1 MGDSIPIFSSS
12 RTYNFCA
19 VHTHCDLHP
28 HPLSNTAIVR
38 TDQRITAKM
47 HSSIMIVAPFV
58 AAAYAQS
65 SAPANG
71 TEGAMTSSSSYSY
84 SNDATQYLTQTD
96 SRGVITGQPAAA
108 TSQPSP
114 PAGAST
120 QPQVATVPA
129 ALPTGINTIAYGNE
143 SSFLVSVG
151 SSTTSVIGGNGVQT
165 DASVVEGTTGG
176 LASATTLTTSSSDSD
191 ASETSGSSSS
201 SSTSSSDSDSNDSD
215 SDSDSDSSSSASSTS
230 EDSSASG
237 TASSSAADSSSSDSA
252 ASNLPLAS
260 AGLVG
265 LGALFAALL

>member
-1 MGDSIPIFSSS
+1 MGITIFSSS
-12 RTYNFCA
+12 RTHNFCA

-71 TEGAMTSSSSYSY
+71 TEGVMTSSSSYSY

-108 TSQPSP
+108 TSQPSL
-114 PAGAST
+114 PAGVTT

-129 ALPTGINTIAYGNE
+129 ALPTGIQTIAYGNE

-151 SSTTSVIGGNGVQT
+151 SSTTSIIGGNGVQT

-176 LASATTLTTSSSDSD
+176 VASATTLTTSSSDSD

-201 SSTSSSDSDSNDSD
+201 SSTSSSDSNSN
-215 SDSDSDSSSSASSTS
+215 DSDSDSSSSASSTAS
-230 EDSSASG
+230 STSASG
-237 TASSSAADSSSSDSA
+237 TASSSAADSSSSDSG
-252 ASNLPLAS
+252 ASNLHLAS

>member
-1 MGDSIPIFSSS
+1 MGDPILIFSSS
-12 RTYNFCA
+12 RKYTFCA
-19 VHTHCDLHP
+19 VHTPCDLHP
-28 HPLSNTAIVR
+28 HLLSNTAIAR
-38 TDQRITAKM
+38 TDQRFTAKM
-47 HSSIMIVAPFV
+47 RSSIMIVAPFV

-71 TEGAMTSSSSYSY
+71 TEGAMTSSSSYS
-84 SNDATQYLTQTD
+84 NDATQYLTQTD

-108 TSQPSP
+108 TSQPSL
-114 PAGAST
+114 PAGVTT

-129 ALPTGINTIAYGNE
+129 ALPTGIQTIAYGNE

-151 SSTTSVIGGNGVQT
+151 SSTTSIIGGDGVQT

-176 LASATTLTTSSSDSD
+176 VALATTLTTSSSDSD

-201 SSTSSSDSDSNDSD
+201 SSTSSSDSNSNDSD
-215 SDSDSDSSSSASSTS
+215 SNSSSSASSTS

-237 TASSSAADSSSSDSA
+237 TASSSAADSSSSDSG
-252 ASNLPLAS
+252 ASNLHLAS

-265 LGALFAALL
+265 RGALFAALL

>member
-1 MGDSIPIFSSS
+1 MGDPIPIFSSS
-12 RTYNFCA
+12 STYNFCA
-19 VHTHCDLHP
+19 VHTPCDLHP
-28 HPLSNTAIVR
+28 HLLSNTAIVR

-47 HSSIMIVAPFV
+47 RSSVMIVAPFV

-71 TEGAMTSSSSYSY
+71 TEGAMTSSSSYS
-84 SNDATQYLTQTD
+84 NDATQYLTQTD

-108 TSQPSP
+108 TSQPSL

-176 LASATTLTTSSSDSD
+176 LASATTL
-191 ASETSGSSSS
+191 
-201 SSTSSSDSDSNDSD
+201 
-215 SDSDSDSSSSASSTS
+215 
-230 EDSSASG
+230 
-237 TASSSAADSSSSDSA
+237 
-252 ASNLPLAS
+252 
-260 AGLVG
+260 
-265 LGALFAALL
+265 

>member
-1 MGDSIPIFSSS
+1 MGIPIFSSS

-19 VHTHCDLHP
+19 VHTPCDLHP
-28 HPLSNTAIVR
+28 HLLSNTAIAR
-38 TDQRITAKM
+38 TDQRFTAKM
-47 HSSIMIVAPFV
+47 RSSIMIVAPFV

-108 TSQPSP
+108 TSQP
-114 PAGAST
+114 
-120 QPQVATVPA
+120 QVATVPA
-129 ALPTGINTIAYGNE
+129 ALPTGIQTIAYGNE

-151 SSTTSVIGGNGVQT
+151 SSTTSIIGGNGVQT

-176 LASATTLTTSSSDSD
+176 VASATTLTTSSSDSD
-191 ASETSGSSSS
+191 ASETSGSSGS

-215 SDSDSDSSSSASSTS
+215 SNSSSSASSTS

-237 TASSSAADSSSSDSA
+237 TASSSAADSSSSDSG
-252 ASNLPLAS
+252 AS
-260 AGLVG
+260 
-265 LGALFAALL
+265 

>member
-1 MGDSIPIFSSS
+1 MG

-71 TEGAMTSSSSYSY
+71 TEGVMTSSSSYSY
-84 SNDATQYLTQTD
+84 PNDATQYLTQTD

-108 TSQPSP
+108 TSQPSL
-114 PAGAST
+114 PAGVTT

-129 ALPTGINTIAYGNE
+129 ALPPGIQPIAYGNE

-176 LASATTLTTSSSDSD
+176 VASATTLTTSSSDSD
-191 ASETSGSSSS
+191 ASETSGSSGS

-215 SDSDSDSSSSASSTS
+215 SASSTSSSASSTS

-252 ASNLPLAS
+252 ASNLHLAS

>member
-1 MGDSIPIFSSS
+1 MGPIPIFPSSS
-12 RTYNFCA
+12 TYNSCA
-19 VHTHCDLHP
+19 VHTPYDLHHHP
-28 HPLSNTAIVR
+28 HLFSNKVIAKA
-38 TDQRITAKM
+38 DQHISAKM
-47 HSSIMIVAPFV
+47 RSSVMIVAPFV
-58 AAAYAQS
+58 AVAYAQS

-71 TEGAMTSSSSYSY
+71 TEGAMTSSYSY

-108 TSQPSP
+108 TSQPSL
-114 PAGAST
+114 PAGVTT

-129 ALPTGINTIAYGNE
+129 ALPTGINTIQYGNE

-151 SSTTSVIGGNGVQT
+151 SSTTSIIGGNGVQT

-176 LASATTLTTSSSDSD
+176 VASATTLTTSSSDSD
-191 ASETSGSSSS
+191 ASETSGSSGS

-215 SDSDSDSSSSASSTS
+215 SDSDSNSSASSTS

-252 ASNLPLAS
+252 ASNLHLAS

>member
-1 MGDSIPIFSSS
+1 MGPIPIFPSSS
-12 RTYNFCA
+12 TYNSCA
-19 VHTHCDLHP
+19 VHTPYDLHHHP
-28 HPLSNTAIVR
+28 HLFSNKVIAKA
-38 TDQRITAKM
+38 DQHISAKM
-47 HSSIMIVAPFV
+47 RSSVMIVAPFV
-58 AAAYAQS
+58 AYAQS

-71 TEGAMTSSSSYSY
+71 TEGAMTSSYSY

-108 TSQPSP
+108 TSQPSL

-237 TASSSAADSSSSDSA
+237 TASSSAADSSDSA
-252 ASNLPLAS
+252 ASNLHLAS

>member
-1 MGDSIPIFSSS
+1 MGILIFSSS
-12 RTYNFCA
+12 RKYTFCA
-19 VHTHCDLHP
+19 VHTPCDLHP
-28 HPLSNTAIVR
+28 HLLSNTAIAR
-38 TDQRITAKM
+38 TDQRFTAKM
-47 HSSIMIVAPFV
+47 RSSIMIVAPFV

-108 TSQPSP
+108 TSQPSL
-114 PAGAST
+114 PAGVTT

-129 ALPTGINTIAYGNE
+129 ALPTGIQTIAYGNE

-151 SSTTSVIGGNGVQT
+151 SSTTSIIGGNGVQT

-237 TASSSAADSSSSDSA
+237 TASSSSSSDSG
-252 ASNLPLAS
+252 ASNLHLAS

>member
-1 MGDSIPIFSSS
+1 MGITIFSSS
-12 RTYNFCA
+12 RTYNFCT
-19 VHTHCDLHP
+19 VHTHCDL

-71 TEGAMTSSSSYSY
+71 TEGVMTSSSSYSY

-108 TSQPSP
+108 TSQPSL
-114 PAGAST
+114 PAGVST

-129 ALPTGINTIAYGNE
+129 ALPTGINTIQYGNE

-151 SSTTSVIGGNGVQT
+151 SSTTSIIGGNGVQT

-176 LASATTLTTSSSDSD
+176 VASATTLTTSSSDSD
-191 ASETSGSSSS
+191 ASETSGSSGS

-215 SDSDSDSSSSASSTS
+215 SDSDSNSSASSTS

-237 TASSSAADSSSSDSA
+237 TASSSDSSSSDSG
-252 ASNLPLAS
+252 ASNLHLAS

>member
-1 MGDSIPIFSSS
+1 MGQPIPIFPSSS
-12 RTYNFCA
+12 TYNSCA
-19 VHTHCDLHP
+19 VHTPYDLHHHP
-28 HPLSNTAIVR
+28 HLFSNKVIAKA
-38 TDQRITAKM
+38 DQHISAKM
-47 HSSIMIVAPFV
+47 RSSVMIVAPFV
-58 AAAYAQS
+58 AVAYAQS

-71 TEGAMTSSSSYSY
+71 TEGAMTSSYSY

-96 SRGVITGQPAAA
+96 SRGIITGQPAAA
-108 TSQPSP
+108 TSQPSL

-191 ASETSGSSSS
+191 ASETSGSSGS

-215 SDSDSDSSSSASSTS
+215 SDSDSDSSASSTS

-252 ASNLPLAS
+252 ASNLHLAS

>member
-1 MGDSIPIFSSS
+1 MGPILIFSSS
-12 RTYNFCA
+12 RKYTFCA
-19 VHTHCDLHP
+19 VHTPCDLHP
-28 HPLSNTAIVR
+28 HLLSNTAIAR
-38 TDQRITAKM
+38 TDQRFTAKM
-47 HSSIMIVAPFV
+47 RSSIMIVAPFV

-71 TEGAMTSSSSYSY
+71 TEGAMTSSSSYS
-84 SNDATQYLTQTD
+84 NDATQYLTQTD

-108 TSQPSP
+108 TSQPSL
-114 PAGAST
+114 PAGVTT

-129 ALPTGINTIAYGNE
+129 ALPTGINTIQYGNE

-151 SSTTSVIGGNGVQT
+151 SSTTSIIGGNGVQT

-176 LASATTLTTSSSDSD
+176 VASATTLTTSSSDSD
-191 ASETSGSSSS
+191 ASETSGSSGS

-215 SDSDSDSSSSASSTS
+215 SDSDSNSSASSTS

-237 TASSSAADSSSSDSA
+237 TASSDSA
-252 ASNLPLAS
+252 ASNLHLAS

-265 LGALFAALL
+265 LGALFAAL

>member
-1 MGDSIPIFSSS
+1 MGDPILIVSSS

-19 VHTHCDLHP
+19 VHTPCDLHP
-28 HPLSNTAIVR
+28 HLLSNTAIVR
-38 TDQRITAKM
+38 TDLRVTAKM
-47 HSSIMIVAPFV
+47 RSSIMIVAPFV

-108 TSQPSP
+108 TSQPSL
-114 PAGAST
+114 PAGVST

-129 ALPTGINTIAYGNE
+129 ALPTGINTIQYGNE

-151 SSTTSVIGGNGVQT
+151 SSTTSIIGGNGVQT

-176 LASATTLTTSSSDSD
+176 VASATTLTTSSSDSD

-201 SSTSSSDSDSNDSD
+201 SSTSSSDSN
-215 SDSDSDSSSSASSTS
+215 SDSSSSASSTS

-252 ASNLPLAS
+252 AANLHLAS

>member
-1 MGDSIPIFSSS
+1 M
-12 RTYNFCA
+12 R
-19 VHTHCDLHP
+19 
-28 HPLSNTAIVR
+28 
-38 TDQRITAKM
+38 
-47 HSSIMIVAPFV
+47 SSIMIVAPFV

-96 SRGVITGQPAAA
+96 SRAGV
-108 TSQPSP
+108 
-114 PAGAST
+114 ST

-129 ALPTGINTIAYGNE
+129 ALPTGINTIQYGNE

-151 SSTTSVIGGNGVQT
+151 SSTTSIIGGNGVQT

-215 SDSDSDSSSSASSTS
+215 SDSDSSSSASSTS

-252 ASNLPLAS
+252 ASNLHLAS

>member
-1 MGDSIPIFSSS
+1 MGQPIPIFPSSS
-12 RTYNFCA
+12 TYNSCA
-19 VHTHCDLHP
+19 VHTPYDLHHHP
-28 HPLSNTAIVR
+28 HLFSNKVIAKA
-38 TDQRITAKM
+38 DQHISAKM
-47 HSSIMIVAPFV
+47 RSSVMIVAPFV
-58 AAAYAQS
+58 AVAYAQS

-71 TEGAMTSSSSYSY
+71 TEGAMTSSYSY

-108 TSQPSP
+108 TSQPSL

-151 SSTTSVIGGNGVQT
+151 SSTTSIIGGNGVQT

-176 LASATTLTTSSSDSD
+176 VASATTLTTSSSDSD
-191 ASETSGSSSS
+191 ASETSGSSGS

-215 SDSDSDSSSSASSTS
+215 SDSDSNSSASSTS

-252 ASNLPLAS
+252 ASNLHLAS

>member
-1 MGDSIPIFSSS
+1 MGITIFSSS
-12 RTYNFCA
+12 RTYNFCT
-19 VHTHCDLHP
+19 VHTHCDL

-108 TSQPSP
+108 TSQPSL
-114 PAGAST
+114 PAGVST

-129 ALPTGINTIAYGNE
+129 ALPTGINTIQYGNE

-151 SSTTSVIGGNGVQT
+151 SSTTSIIGGNGVQT

-176 LASATTLTTSSSDSD
+176 VASATTLTTSSSDSD
-191 ASETSGSSSS
+191 ASETSGSSGRKT
-201 SSTSSSDSDSNDSD
+201 TSSSDSDSNDSD
-215 SDSDSDSSSSASSTS
+215 SDSDSNSSASSTS

-237 TASSSAADSSSSDSA
+237 TASSSDSSSSDSG
-252 ASNLPLAS
+252 ASNLHLAS

>member
-1 MGDSIPIFSSS
+1 MGPIPIFPSSS
-12 RTYNFCA
+12 TYNSCA
-19 VHTHCDLHP
+19 VHTPYDLHHHP
-28 HPLSNTAIVR
+28 HLFSNKVIAKA
-38 TDQRITAKM
+38 DQHISAKM
-47 HSSIMIVAPFV
+47 RSSVMIVAPFV
-58 AAAYAQS
+58 AYAQS

-71 TEGAMTSSSSYSY
+71 TEGAMTSSYSY

-108 TSQPSP
+108 TSQPSL

-215 SDSDSDSSSSASSTS
+215 SDSDSDSSSTS

-237 TASSSAADSSSSDSA
+237 TASSSAADSSSSDSG
-252 ASNLPLAS
+252 ASNLHLAS

>member
-1 MGDSIPIFSSS
+1 MGDPILIFSSS
-12 RTYNFCA
+12 RKYTFCA
-19 VHTHCDLHP
+19 VHTPCDLHP
-28 HPLSNTAIVR
+28 HLLSNTAIAR
-38 TDQRITAKM
+38 TDQRFTAKM
-47 HSSIMIVAPFV
+47 RSSIMIVAPFV

-71 TEGAMTSSSSYSY
+71 TEGAMTSSSSYS
-84 SNDATQYLTQTD
+84 NDATQYLTQTD

-108 TSQPSP
+108 TSQPSL
-114 PAGAST
+114 PAGASP

-129 ALPTGINTIAYGNE
+129 ALPTGINTIQYGNE

-151 SSTTSVIGGNGVQT
+151 SSTTSIIGGDGVQT

-176 LASATTLTTSSSDSD
+176 VASATTLTTSSSDSD
-191 ASETSGSSSS
+191 ASETSGSSGS

-215 SDSDSDSSSSASSTS
+215 SDSDSNSSASSTS

-237 TASSSAADSSSSDSA
+237 TASSSAADSSSSDTA
-252 ASNLPLAS
+252 ASNLHLAS